1 MFREGHIGAALLVY
15 APLGALVLG
24 NGFKT
29 LAIAGAVIAVLIA
42 MAPDVDMQLPGV
54 PHRGPTHSIWFA
66 LVLGLALG
74 ACGAAIG
81 RLAGGQ
87 EAMVMLGAFGFGVG
101 FLTTLSHIIADM
113 LTPAGVRFFSPVNR
127 GRYSLG
133 LVRASNPVANYALFL
148 VGILAV
154 AGALQVGPGF
164 GELIMDPTV
173 DWLRGVDWTGLGQ
186 G

>member
-15 APLGALVLG
+15 APLGAFVLG
-24 NGFKT
+24 NGFET
-29 LAIAGAVIAVLIA
+29 LAIAGAVITIMIA
-42 MAPDVDMQLPGV
+42 MTPDVDMQLPGV

-66 LVLGLALG
+66 LVVGLALG
-74 ACGAAIG
+74 AGGASLG
-81 RLAGGQ
+81 RFAGDQ
-87 EAMVMLGAFGFGVG
+87 EALVVLGAFGFGLG

-133 LVRASNPVANYALFL
+133 LVRAGNPIANYALFL
-148 VGILAV
+148 VGIVAV
-154 AGALQVGPGF
+154 TGALQVGPGF

-173 DWLRGVDWTGLGQ
+173 DWWRSIDWTGLG
-186 G
+186 